1 MKAIA
6 YNAFGTLDVIHQAE
20 LPVPAL
26 ESGHVLVK
34 VQASSVNVI
43 DNRIR
48 AGKMGLLVD
57 KKFPKIPGADL
68 AGIVTAVGADV
79 TNFKIG
85 DTVFG
90 AVNPFKG
97 GAFAEVARVPAKQLA
112 VKPASLPMEE
122 AASLPVAGVAALTA
136 LRDLGKV
143 KSGDKVLI
151 HGGSGAVGLYAIQIA
166 KRFGAH
172 VTAVAGTSG
181 IEAMKAAGADIVID
195 YRRQD
200 GGRFDGKFN
209 TILNASG
216 ALPFAKAKAFLEPRG
231 VLVEP
236 SPTIPLVIGSKLANL
251 FRGRQH
257 LPLMAIPNRADLDLL
272 ARWAADGSLRT
283 AIAQTYPLSEA
294 HDALGAMEQG
304 GVVGKVVIMV

>member
-26 ESGHVLVK
+26 ENGHVLVK

-90 AVNPFKG
+90 AVNPFQG

-200 GGRFDGKFN
+200 GGRFDGTFN
-209 TILNASG
+209 TILAASG
-216 ALPFAKAKAFLEPRG
+216 ALPFEKAKAFLEPRG

-294 HDALGAMEQG
+294 RDALGAMEQG
-304 GVVGKVVIMV
+304 GVVGKVIVTV